1 MKKQITIGFL
11 TGIIANATGVGMCIV
26 IISFLKGTSV
36 SEVFDF
42 YLNSGNAWAVLTLGA
57 LPNLVLFFGFLKFDK
72 EYRARG
78 VVIATFMTAI
88 TAYILYFN

>member
-1 MKKQITIGFL
+1 MKKQIIIGFL
-11 TGIIANATGVGMCIV
+11 TGIIANATGVGMCVV

-57 LPNLVLFFGFLKFDK
+57 LPNLVLFFGFLKFDRD
-72 EYRARG
+72 YRARG
-78 VVIATFMTAI
+78 VVMATFITAI
-88 TAYILYFN
+88 TAYVLYFN

>member
-1 MKKQITIGFL
+1 MKKQIILGFL
-11 TGIIANATGVGMCIV
+11 TGIIANVTGVGMCMV

-42 YLNSGNAWAVLTLGA
+42 YLKTGNAWAVLTLGA

>member
-11 TGIIANATGVGMCIV
+11 NGIIANVIGVGMCMV

-42 YLNSGNAWAVLTLGA
+42 YLKTGNAWAVLTLGA
-57 LPNLVLFFGFLKFDK
+57 LPNLVLFFGFLKFDRD
-72 EYRARG
+72 YRARG
-78 VVIATFMTAI
+78 VVMATFIAAI
-88 TAYILYFN
+88 AAYVLYFN

>member
-11 TGIIANATGVGMCIV
+11 TGIIAHVIGVGMCMV

-42 YLNSGNAWAVLTLGA
+42 YLKTGNAWAVLTLGA
-57 LPNLVLFFGFLKFDK
+57 LPNLVLFFGFLKFDRD
-72 EYRARG
+72 YRARG
-78 VVIATFMTAI
+78 VVMATFIAAI
-88 TAYILYFN
+88 AAYVLYFN

>member
-11 TGIIANATGVGMCIV
+11 TGIIANATGVGMCVV

>member
-1 MKKQITIGFL
+1 MKKQIIIGFL
-11 TGIIANATGVGMCIV
+11 TGIIANATGVGMCMV

>member
-1 MKKQITIGFL
+1 MKKQIIIGFL
-11 TGIIANATGVGMCIV
+11 TGIIANATGVGMCVV

-42 YLNSGNAWAVLTLGA
+42 YLKTGNAWAVLTLGA

>member
-11 TGIIANATGVGMCIV
+11 MGIIANVIGVGMCMV

-42 YLNSGNAWAVLTLGA
+42 YLKTGNAWAVLTLGA
-57 LPNLVLFFGFLKFDK
+57 LPNLVLFFGFLKFDRD
-72 EYRARG
+72 YRARG
-78 VVIATFMTAI
+78 VVMATFIAAI
-88 TAYILYFN
+88 AAYVLYFN

>member
-1 MKKQITIGFL
+1 MKKQIIIGFL
-11 TGIIANATGVGMCIV
+11 TGIIANATGVGMCVV

-42 YLNSGNAWAVLTLGA
+42 YLKTGNAWAVLTLGA
-57 LPNLVLFFGFLKFDK
+57 LPNLALFFGFLKFDK

-78 VVIATFMTAI
+78 VVIATFLTAI

>member
-1 MKKQITIGFL
+1 MKKQIIIGFL
-11 TGIIANATGVGMCIV
+11 TGIIANATGVGMCVV

-57 LPNLVLFFGFLKFDK
+57 LPNLVLFFGFLKFDRD
-72 EYRARG
+72 YRARG
-78 VVIATFMTAI
+78 VVMATFIDSYCSICTI
-88 TAYILYFN
+88 F

>member
-11 TGIIANATGVGMCIV
+11 TGITANVIGVGMCMV

-42 YLNSGNAWAVLTLGA
+42 YLKTGNAWAVLTLGA
-57 LPNLVLFFGFLKFDK
+57 LPNLVLFFGFLKFDRD
-72 EYRARG
+72 YRARG
-78 VVIATFMTAI
+78 VVMATFIAAI
-88 TAYILYFN
+88 AAYVLYFN

>member
-1 MKKQITIGFL
+1 MKKQIIIGFL
-11 TGIIANATGVGMCIV
+11 TGIIANATGVGMCVV